1 MQIPTKSG
9 VRALAILGLAALAL
23 LAGAVQA
30 SARTVPIYTYTGEY
44 YDGAGSTAG
53 TLAYPSDLDLNQT
66 AEKGYLT
73 DPARLGGSVSQ
84 FDSDGDPLAFSALEE
99 ETAIPLHLGEAAD
112 RVAVDNSSMSSHG
125 NFYAFAENVVKG
137 FRPDGTEIQGG
148 FPLGGFQKVCDIAVD
163 AEGDLWVVNYSSSK
177 MLEYNALG
185 EPTGKTISYKPFTT
199 GVYNGAC
206 SLAFDSE
213 DNFYFVTFGYL
224 NGVENDYGKKFDSE
238 GHVLSSFGGSSVTTS
253 NLTTDMTTN
262 HVFTL
267 ETKPFE
273 GGTAPMVIEYDE
285 NGEAITSFGT
295 PDPAHSFE
303 GLEGPTAVAVAAGD
317 QRIYVAN
324 QRDYSGTKHI
334 DIFEKTGQATVPTV
348 KTEPP
353 TLTPTK
359 VTLDGTVDLD
369 GAGNTTEC
377 YFQWGSFANYGQ
389 EAPCNP
395 GSPISG
401 RGDARGD
408 RPTGRADPGSPVPLP
423 AGREKRQ
430 RDPRLRPRSPVPAP
444 G

>member
-1 MQIPTKSG
+1 
-9 VRALAILGLAALAL
+9 
-23 LAGAVQA
+23 
-30 SARTVPIYTYTGEY
+30 
-44 YDGAGSTAG
+44 
-53 TLAYPSDLDLNQT
+53 
-66 AEKGYLT
+66 
-73 DPARLGGSVSQ
+73 
-84 FDSDGDPLAFSALEE
+84 
-99 ETAIPLHLGEAAD
+99 
-112 RVAVDNSSMSSHG
+112 
-125 NFYAFAENVVKG
+125 
-137 FRPDGTEIQGG
+137 
-148 FPLGGFQKVCDIAVD
+148 
-163 AEGDLWVVNYSSSK
+163 

-353 TLTPTK
+353 ALTPTK

-401 RGDARGD
+401 AGVARGD

-430 RDPRLRPRSPVPAP
+430 RDPRLRPRSPVPAA